1 VYVCVCVCV
10 CLCVIVTLIAER
22 RYIDKARPCL
32 YKSLK
37 SVHVCVSIFTLIQ
50 FYFHL
55 NVLLFYRLEAED
67 EDQGIDSLEKEL
79 ADVSWSDRIRV
90 NVFLPELY

>member
-1 VYVCVCVCV
+1 M
-10 CLCVIVTLIAER
+10 
-22 RYIDKARPCL
+22 YIDKALPCL

-37 SVHVCVSIFTLIQ
+37 SVHVCVSNFTLIQ

-90 NVFLPELY
+90 SVFPQNFINGGGGGTILCTFDCISIDKL